1 MREFAV
7 VGAWALIAIYVR
19 HQLTYEA
26 IAITSLV
33 GAIIILVTVFAH
45 AYRNRKI
52 NPFYGEYFR

>member
-19 HQLTYEA
+19 HQFTYES
-26 IAITSLV
+26 IAITALA
-33 GAIIILVTVFAH
+33 GAAIILFTTFAH

-52 NPFYGEYFR
+52 NPFYGKYFR